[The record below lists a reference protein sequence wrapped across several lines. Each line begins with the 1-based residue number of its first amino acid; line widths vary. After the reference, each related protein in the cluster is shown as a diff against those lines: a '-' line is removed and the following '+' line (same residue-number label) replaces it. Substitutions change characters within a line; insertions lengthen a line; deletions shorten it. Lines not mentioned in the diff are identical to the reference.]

1 MRKLFLS
8 HTTEFVLSAV
18 IVAMSIFL
26 AFATDR
32 FFTLGNAFDLLNIS
46 AVNIIF
52 AVGLLVV
59 LIAGGIDISFAVAAS
74 IVQYVTALALQRIDG
89 GGWVSGL
96 LIAAAVGIVLGLI
109 NAFLIH
115 RFRIIS
121 IVATI
126 ATFNI
131 YFGLLMFFTKG
142 VSIYDLPDWLTTRVI
157 IYEREM
163 ADGSWAEI
171 TLPVVVMAL
180 CTLVTW
186 LFITRTTTGRQL
198 YAFGDNPEGARRF
211 GINIGAMQFIAFGWL
226 GLMAGVAG
234 LMQAH
239 YTQEVVP
246 NALYGRELD
255 VLAAVVLGG
264 ARLGGGKG
272 SVLGCVLGVLLV
284 SITQNGLNLMGVSPF
299 AFKMI
304 IGAIILVAITL
315 SSARIGNLV
324 PVFATRKSTE
334 VKAAE
339 RGESR

>member
-1 MRKLFLS
+1 MRKLFLAY
-8 HTTEFVLSAV
+8 TTEFVLFAV
-18 IVAMSIFL
+18 IIAMSIVL
-26 AFATDR
+26 ACTTDR
-32 FFTLGNAFDLLNIS
+32 FITLGNGFDLLNIS

-59 LIAGGIDISFAVAAS
+59 LISGGIDISFAVAAS
-74 IVQYVTALALQRIDG
+74 TVQYVTALALERIGG

-96 LIAAAVGIVLGLI
+96 LIAAGIGMVLGMI

-126 ATFNI
+126 ATFNV

-142 VSIYDLPDWLTTRVI
+142 VSIYNLPDWLTTRVI

-171 TLPVVVMAL
+171 TLPVVVMAV
-180 CTLVTW
+180 CTLATW

-226 GLMAGVAG
+226 GLMAGIAG

-239 YTQEVVP
+239 YAQEVVP

-272 SVLGCVLGVLLV
+272 SVLGCVLGVLFV

-304 IGAIILVAITL
+304 VGAIILVAITL

-324 PVFATRKSTE
+324 PVFATRKLTGDRP
-334 VKAAE
+334 AN
-339 RGESR
+339 RGES

>member
-8 HTTEFVLSAV
+8 HTTEFVLFAV
-18 IVAMSIFL
+18 IIAMSIVL
-26 AFATDR
+26 GFATDR

-74 IVQYVTALALQRIDG
+74 IVQYVTVLALERIGG

-96 LIAAAVGIVLGLI
+96 LIAACFGIMLGVI

-126 ATFNI
+126 ATFNV

-142 VSIYDLPDWLTTRVI
+142 VSIYNLPDWLTSRVI

-171 TLPVVVMAL
+171 TLPVVVMAV
-180 CTLVTW
+180 CTFATW

-211 GINIGAMQFIAFGWL
+211 GLNIGAMQFIAYGWL
-226 GLMAGVAG
+226 GLMAGIAG

-239 YTQEVVP
+239 YAQEVVP

-304 IGAIILVAITL
+304 VGAIILVAITL
-315 SSARIGNLV
+315 SSTRIGNLA
-324 PVFATRKSTE
+324 PVFATRKSTDARPAD
-334 VKAAE
+334 K
-339 RGESR
+339 GES

>member
-1 MRKLFLS
+1 MRKLVAT
-8 HTTEFVLSAV
+8 HTTEAVLFAVIIAISIVLS
-18 IVAMSIFL
+18 F
-26 AFATDR
+26 TTER

-74 IVQYVTALALQRIDG
+74 VVQYVTALLLERIGG

-96 LIAAAVGIVLGLI
+96 LIAGSAGIGLGLI

-126 ATFNI
+126 ATFNV
-131 YFGLLMFFTKG
+131 YFGLLMFFTRG
-142 VSIYDLPDWLTTRVI
+142 VSIYNLPDWLTTRVI
-157 IYEREM
+157 LYEREM

-171 TLPVVVMAL
+171 TLPVVVMAV
-180 CTLVTW
+180 CVAVTW

-226 GLMAGVAG
+226 GMMAGIAG

-239 YTQEVVP
+239 YAQEVVP

-272 SVLGCVLGVLLV
+272 TVLGCVLGVLLV

-304 IGAIILVAITL
+304 VGAIILAAITL
-315 SSARIGNLV
+315 SSARLETLLPMRAKKGDD
-324 PVFATRKSTE
+324 R
-334 VKAAE
+334 
-339 RGESR
+339 